1 MKKIRTI
8 IALTLAAA
16 LVLLFAACG
25 EKVPEEAST
34 ADTEGSTGTEAEAAA
49 PEEPGLPPETV
60 TLGLSP
66 VTDANEALEY
76 KKIIVDGE
84 TDGVKNTEVTKTG
97 MFCAVQDRFND
108 VTRYYVWGYGDEA
121 RSVDWQWEFVPAD
134 AGALPAQGSVI
145 TVKGVLKES
154 EAALD
159 RLRLENAEVSVG
171 TDYTPDTVYDVDCRF
186 MGSTL
191 ERVQVQ
197 NVSLFP
203 EDFAGKT
210 MAVYG
215 RASGT
220 AAVRQP
226 YDGAE
231 GQIVDWSLEFS
242 SAYENPEADTMIV
255 VTGSLTGDN
264 AVMSGAV
271 INILK

>member
-1 MKKIRTI
+1 MSTE
-8 IALTLAAA
+8 LTTFNVDDTPLGT
-16 LVLLFAACG
+16 VQHFIDT
-25 EKVPEEAST
+25 ST
-34 ADTEGSTGTEAEAAA
+34 AAGKAKLYNALQNSEKISDHLGEVINAAN
-49 PEEPGLPPETV
+49 V
-60 TLGLSP
+60 
-66 VTDANEALEY
+66 
-76 KKIIVDGE
+76 I
-84 TDGVKNTEVTKTG
+84 
-97 MFCAVQDRFND
+97 
-108 VTRYYVWGYGDEA
+108 
-121 RSVDWQWEFVPAD
+121 
-134 AGALPAQGSVI
+134 AQ
-145 TVKGVLKES
+145 
-154 EAALD
+154 
-159 RLRLENAEVSVG
+159 
-171 TDYTPDTVYDVDCRF
+171 
-186 MGSTL
+186 
-191 ERVQVQ
+191 RVQVQ